1 MMRDVYIV
9 INDVSKIGGISRV
22 ALNLY
27 KELKK
32 YHRVKII
39 TGNINIANKD
49 YYDFAKN
56 DIINLNIGSPHALNS
71 RFKLLLWYLK
81 YYKKLK
87 RLNLENPVFIGIET
101 YMNFLVANLKGKK
114 ILSEHTSYHRRFFTR
129 LLRRFF
135 YKKADYLVVLTEYDK
150 KKYES
155 FLKSVKV
162 IPNFVYPS
170 DKVSSLKNNN
180 VLFVGH
186 LNLTKGIDFL
196 REIIKK
202 TPYNFTL
209 VGKGDFE
216 YFKGL
221 KNAVLKGELSEVEN
235 EYLNAD
241 VFIMTSRKEGFP
253 MVLLEA
259 KNYGLP
265 VVSFDILT
273 GPREIIKDKKD
284 GFLVPFGDIDGF
296 VQKLDIL
303 MKDYNLRKEFQKNAR
318 EDIKNYYPEKVIKK
332 WLKIIES

>member
-9 INDVSKIGGISRV
+9 INDISKIGGISRV

-27 KELKK
+27 RELKK
-32 YHRVKII
+32 HHRVKII
-39 TGNINIANKD
+39 TGNVYNENENYYHFANE
-49 YYDFAKN
+49 
-56 DIINLNIGSPHALNS
+56 DIINLDIGSPHVLNS

-87 RLNLENPVFIGIET
+87 KLNLENPVFIGIET
-101 YMNFLVANLKGKK
+101 YMNFLVVNLKGKK
-114 ILSEHTSYHRRFFTR
+114 ILSEHTSFHRRFLTR

-135 YKKADYLVVLTEYDK
+135 YKKADYLVVLTENDK

-155 FLKSVKV
+155 FLKNVKV
-162 IPNFVYPS
+162 IPNFVYPF
-170 DKVSSLKNNN
+170 DKISSLKNNN
-180 VLFVGH
+180 ILFVGH

-202 TPYNFTL
+202 SPYNFTL

-221 KNAVLKGELSEVEN
+221 KNVILKGELSEVED

-273 GPREIIKDKKD
+273 GPREIVKDNKD
-284 GFLVPFGDIDGF
+284 GFLVPFGDIEGF
-296 VQKLDIL
+296 LQKLDIL
-303 MKDYNLRKEFQKNAR
+303 MRDYNLRKEFQKNAR
-318 EDIKNYYPEKVIKK
+318 ENIKNYYPEKVIKK